1 MRQVG
6 IACNVSRLRDLVYFC
21 SCRKQVQAAPRRAA
35 VSVASS
41 HGRSL
46 RRFAYQRSEGCTMD
60 TPRCARPPYLQST
73 LAFHI
78 ANKFVSISC
87 RDHKQGLQLHDDED
101 ELTFRTGSIGQARTY
116 ADSTLCSI
124 LFLGRHELRGQLFD
138 RIRHKIGQILDRCSY
153 GFFSSTHQ
161 DGSALSPP
169 IAGALCFEPVHTRLL
184 WTHA

>member
-6 IACNVSRLRDLVYFC
+6 IACNVSRLRDLVCFC

-46 RRFAYQRSEGCTMD
+46 RRFAYQRSEGCMMD
-60 TPRCARPPYLQST
+60 TPRCARPAYLQST

-78 ANKFVSISC
+78 ANKCVSISR

-101 ELTFRTGSIGQARTY
+101 ELTFRTGSMGQARTY
-116 ADSTLCSI
+116 ADSTLCSN
-124 LFLGRHELRGQLFD
+124 LFLSRHELRWQLFD
-138 RIRHKIGQILDRCSY
+138 RIRHKNVQIWGRCSC
-153 GFFSSTHQ
+153 GFSGST
-161 DGSALSPP
+161 
-169 IAGALCFEPVHTRLL
+169 
-184 WTHA
+184 